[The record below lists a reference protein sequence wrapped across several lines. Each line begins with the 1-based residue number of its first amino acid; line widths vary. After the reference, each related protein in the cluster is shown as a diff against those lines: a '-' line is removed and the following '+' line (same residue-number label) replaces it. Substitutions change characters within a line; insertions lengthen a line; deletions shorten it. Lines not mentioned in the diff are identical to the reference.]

1 MATVGG
7 TPGEATLQMTD
18 TAEQPGRYV
27 RPLHPPFTHFPI
39 SAYVLAAA
47 FDVISVIGGRRHP
60 WAGQLWHAGTFVLI
74 AGLILCL
81 GTMLTGFADFVRFGE
96 RRQAAVRIVAIHVC
110 VMAAVFMLG
119 VGDLALRLSGYDE
132 PSTPPPVL
140 IVTIL
145 AAIGVCTGGFF
156 GGTLV
161 YQHGTGVA
169 VEAGGADGRDR
180 ATPDQTG
187 TAAGPVA
194 KPVII
199 RRARARR
206 GDPVRHRNHRGQSA
220 PRS

>member
-1 MATVGG
+1 
-7 TPGEATLQMTD
+7 
-18 TAEQPGRYV
+18 
-27 RPLHPPFTHFPI
+27 
-39 SAYVLAAA
+39 
-47 FDVISVIGGRRHP
+47 
-60 WAGQLWHAGTFVLI
+60 
-74 AGLILCL
+74 
-81 GTMLTGFADFVRFGE
+81 
-96 RRQAAVRIVAIHVC
+96 
-110 VMAAVFMLG
+110 
-119 VGDLALRLSGYDE
+119 LSGYDE